1 MLAMGRHRTT
11 TNYALVARLDGG
23 ARSGRGKPLARRRRE
38 NFGDIYC
45 KSLHLGPEI
54 DATHTLLT
62 ATYLR
67 TCMYRLL
74 RCVDDKSNCLA
85 PLSARSL
92 DCMAGIHSELEPEVK
107 ISLTESW
114 IVASH
119 VTPPSTLQSTRE
131 HKLSHHLRGVS
142 RGSQGGH
149 YTAC

>member
-1 MLAMGRHRTT
+1 MLYRGGVIK
-11 TNYALVARLDGG
+11 LPARV
-23 ARSGRGKPLARRRRE
+23 RRE
-38 NFGDIYC
+38 SFGDIDF

-62 ATYLR
+62 ADICTDYYNDTLAHH
-67 TCMYRLL
+67 
-74 RCVDDKSNCLA
+74 DKSNCLA

-92 DCMAGIHSELEPEVK
+92 SCMAGIHSELEPEVK
-107 ISLTESW
+107 ISLTKSW

-119 VTPPSTLQSTRE
+119 RPAEHTRASNE

-149 YTAC
+149 YTVCS